1 MKMPKN
7 NENRTIL
14 PEPTIRRL
22 PWYLSYVRM
31 LDNLHVEY
39 VSSTQISKEL
49 NVQSSQIAKDLSFL
63 NVRGKTRIGYEV
75 PHLLKELEDF
85 LGFNKFHDAVVI
97 GTGSLGTALMQ
108 DHGLVNYGLNIVA
121 GFDVRTDVI
130 GETIGGLPVYAI
142 GQLNEWQRE
151 HGVSIAIIT
160 VPVEKA
166 QEVADLAIASGMTAL
181 WNFTPYRIKAPVDVV
196 IANTSIY
203 AHLAIIYNRM
213 HMTSIGAEQDS
224 MNSSPSKQDKKE
236 E

>member
-1 MKMPKN
+1 MSMTRN
-7 NENRTIL
+7 NENRTSL
-14 PEPTIRRL
+14 PESTIRRL

-63 NVRGKTRIGYEV
+63 NIRGKTRIGYEV
-75 PHLLKELEDF
+75 SSLVTELEDF
-85 LGFNKFHDAVVI
+85 LGFNKHHDAVVI

-108 DHGLVNYGLNIVA
+108 DHGLENYGLNIVA

-130 GETIGGLPVYAI
+130 GKEIGGVPVYDISELAS
-142 GQLNEWQRE
+142 WQRE
-151 HGVSIAIIT
+151 HKVSIAILT
-160 VPVEKA
+160 VPVDHA
-166 QEVADLAIASGMTAL
+166 QEAASLAIASGMTAL
-181 WNFTPYRIKAPVDVV
+181 WNFTPYRIKAPEDVI

-213 HMTSIGAEQDS
+213 HGHE
-224 MNSSPSKQDKKE
+224 
-236 E
+236 

>member
-1 MKMPKN
+1 MNKI

-63 NVRGKTRIGYEV
+63 NIRGKTRIGYEV
-75 PHLLKELEDF
+75 NSLVSELEDF
-85 LGFNKFHDAVVI
+85 LGFNRQHDAVVI

-121 GFDVRTDVI
+121 GFDVRSEVI
-130 GETIGGLPVYAI
+130 GQSVGGVPVYAI
-142 GQLNEWQRE
+142 DELAAWQRE
-151 HGVSIAIIT
+151 HGVSIAILT
-160 VPVEKA
+160 VPVERA
-166 QEVADLAIASGMTAL
+166 QETADLAIASGMTAL
-181 WNFTPYRIKAPVDVV
+181 WNFTPYRIKAPEDIV

-213 HMTSIGAEQDS
+213 HQTSIDIENHQG
-224 MNSSPSKQDKKE
+224 
-236 E
+236 

>member
-1 MKMPKN
+1 M
-7 NENRTIL
+7 IL

-63 NVRGKTRIGYEV
+63 NIRGKTRIGYEV
-75 PHLLKELEDF
+75 KSLITELEDF
-85 LGFNKFHDAVVI
+85 LAFNRQHDAVVI

-108 DHGLVNYGLNIVA
+108 DHGLENYGLNIVA
-121 GFDVRTDVI
+121 GFDVRPEVI
-130 GETIGGLPVYAI
+130 GEQLEGLPVYHI
-142 GQLNEWQRE
+142 SQLAQWHQE
-151 HGVSIAIIT
+151 HQQVSIAILT
-160 VPVEKA
+160 VPVENA
-166 QEVADLAIASGMTAL
+166 QETADMVIASGMTAL
-181 WNFTPYRIKAPVDVV
+181 WNFTPYRIKAPEHVV

-213 HMTSIGAEQDS
+213 HNSNNDSRQD
-224 MNSSPSKQDKKE
+224 
-236 E
+236 

>member
-1 MKMPKN
+1 MYMAK
-7 NENRTIL
+7 NENQIIL

-63 NVRGKTRIGYEV
+63 NIRGKTRIGYEV
-75 PHLLKELEDF
+75 HSLVEELEGF
-85 LGFNKFHDAVVI
+85 LGFNRQHDAVVI

-108 DHGLVNYGLNIVA
+108 DRGLENYGLNIVA
-121 GFDVRTDVI
+121 GFDVRSEVI
-130 GETIGGLPVYAI
+130 GHLVGGLPVYDISELAA
-142 GQLNEWQRE
+142 WQRE
-151 HGVSIAIIT
+151 HRVSIAILT
-160 VPVEKA
+160 VPVERA
-166 QEVADLAIASGMTAL
+166 QETAALAIASGMTAL
-181 WNFTPYRIKAPVDVV
+181 WNFTPYRIKAPSHVV

-213 HMTSIGAEQDS
+213 HNTGPEV
-224 MNSSPSKQDKKE
+224 KQD
-236 E
+236 

>member
-1 MKMPKN
+1 MNKTKN
-7 NENRTIL
+7 NDNKTIL

-63 NVRGKTRIGYEV
+63 NIRGKTRIGYEV
-75 PHLLKELEDF
+75 HSLVAELEDF
-85 LGFNKFHDAVVI
+85 LGFNKHHDAVVI

-108 DHGLVNYGLNIVA
+108 DHGLEHYGLNIVA
-121 GFDVRTDVI
+121 GFDVRPEVI
-130 GETIGGLPVYAI
+130 GQRLDGIPVMGIDELAA
-142 GQLNEWQRE
+142 WQRE
-151 HGVSIAIIT
+151 HRVSIAILT

-166 QEVADLAIASGMTAL
+166 QETADLVISSGMTAI
-181 WNFTPYRIKAPVDVV
+181 WNFTPYRIKAPEDVV

-213 HMTSIGAEQDS
+213 HNTADGGARTA
-224 MNSSPSKQDKKE
+224 K
-236 E
+236 

>member
-1 MKMPKN
+1 MNMTKN
-7 NENRTIL
+7 NVNRTIL

-31 LDNLHVEY
+31 LDNMNVGY

-63 NVRGKTRIGYEV
+63 DIRGKTRIGYEV
-75 PHLLKELEDF
+75 RSLVTSLEDF
-85 LGFNKFHDAVVI
+85 LGFNRHHDAVVI

-108 DHGLVNYGLNIVA
+108 DHGLEHYGLNIVA
-121 GFDVRTDVI
+121 GFDVRGDVI
-130 GETIGGLPVYAI
+130 GKQLGGVPVFNIAD
-142 GQLNEWQRE
+142 LTSWQQE
-151 HGVSIAIIT
+151 HGVSIAILT

-166 QEVADLAIASGMTAL
+166 QETADLAIASGMTAL
-181 WNFTPYRIKAPVDVV
+181 WNFTPYRIKATEGVV

-213 HMTSIGAEQDS
+213 QEHEQ
-224 MNSSPSKQDKKE
+224 
-236 E
+236 

>member
-1 MKMPKN
+1 MNMAKN
-7 NENRTIL
+7 NENQTIL

-63 NVRGKTRIGYEV
+63 NIRGKTRIGYEV
-75 PHLLKELEDF
+75 KSLIMELEGF
-85 LGFNKFHDAVVI
+85 LGFNREHDAVVI

-108 DHGLVNYGLNIVA
+108 DHGLEHYGLKIVA
-121 GFDVRTDVI
+121 GFDIRPEVI
-130 GETIGGLPVYAI
+130 GKRLGGLPVYDVHELAA
-142 GQLNEWQRE
+142 WQRE
-151 HGVSIAIIT
+151 HHVSIAILT
-160 VPVEKA
+160 VPVENA
-166 QEVADLAIASGMTAL
+166 QEIADLVIASGMTAL
-181 WNFTPYRIKAPVDVV
+181 WNFTPYRIKAPENVV

-213 HMTSIGAEQDS
+213 QNT
-224 MNSSPSKQDKKE
+224 NSETRQG
-236 E
+236 

>member
-1 MKMPKN
+1 MSMTRT
-7 NENRTIL
+7 NENQTIL

-31 LDNLHVEY
+31 LDNQHVEY

-63 NVRGKTRIGYEV
+63 NIRGKTRIGYEV
-75 PHLLKELEDF
+75 RSLVTELEDF
-85 LGFNKFHDAVVI
+85 LGFNSHHDAVVI

-108 DHGLVNYGLNIVA
+108 DHGLENYGLNIVA
-121 GFDVRTDVI
+121 GFDVRSEVI
-130 GETIGGLPVYAI
+130 GQCVGGVPVYAI
-142 GQLNEWQRE
+142 DELAAWQRE

-160 VPVEKA
+160 VSVENA
-166 QEVADLAIASGMTAL
+166 QEVADMAIASGMTAL
-181 WNFTPYRIKAPVDVV
+181 WNFTPYRIKAPEDVV

-213 HMTSIGAEQDS
+213 HKTNVGT
-224 MNSSPSKQDKKE
+224 KQG
-236 E
+236 

>member
-1 MKMPKN
+1 MSPIIN

-63 NVRGKTRIGYEV
+63 NIRGKTRIGYEV
-75 PHLLKELEDF
+75 PRLLKELEDF
-85 LGFNKFHDAVVI
+85 LGFNARHDAVVI

-121 GFDVRTDVI
+121 GFDVRNDVI
-130 GETIGGLPVYAI
+130 GERIGGLPVYEI
-142 GQLNEWQRE
+142 GKLGEWQRE
-151 HGVSIAIIT
+151 HGVSIAILT
-160 VPVEKA
+160 VPVENA
-166 QEVADLAIASGMTAL
+166 QAVADLAIASGMTAL
-181 WNFTPYRIKAPVDVV
+181 WNFTPYRIKAPADVV
-196 IANTSIY
+196 VANTSIY

-213 HMTSIGAEQDS
+213 HLTSIGID
-224 MNSSPSKQDKKE
+224 QDKAESSTKDKE
-236 E
+236 

>member
-1 MKMPKN
+1 MSVIKN
-7 NENRTIL
+7 NDNRVIL

-63 NVRGKTRIGYEV
+63 NIRGKTRIGYEV
-75 PHLLKELEDF
+75 KSLVSELEDF
-85 LGFNKFHDAVVI
+85 LGFNRHHNAVVI

-108 DHGLVNYGLNIVA
+108 DHGLENYGLNIVA
-121 GFDVRTDVI
+121 GFDVRSEVI
-130 GETIGGLPVYAI
+130 GQQIGGVPVYDISRLA
-142 GQLNEWQRE
+142 EWRQG
-151 HGVSIAIIT
+151 HDVSIAILT
-160 VPVEKA
+160 VPVERA
-166 QEVADLAIASGMTAL
+166 QQTADLAIASGMTAL
-181 WNFTPYRIKAPVDVV
+181 WNFTPIRIKAPDNVV

-213 HMTSIGAEQDS
+213 HGNE
-224 MNSSPSKQDKKE
+224 
-236 E
+236 

>member
-1 MKMPKN
+1 MTKN
-7 NENRTIL
+7 SENRTIL

-63 NVRGKTRIGYEV
+63 NIRGKTRIGYEV
-75 PHLLKELEDF
+75 HSLVSELENF
-85 LGFNKFHDAVVI
+85 LGFNRQHNAVVI

-108 DHGLVNYGLNIVA
+108 DHGLENYGLNIVA
-121 GFDVRTDVI
+121 GFDVRSEVI
-130 GETIGGLPVYAI
+130 GQCVGGVPVYAI
-142 GQLNEWQRE
+142 DELASWQQE
-151 HGVSIAIIT
+151 HGVSIAILT
-160 VPVEKA
+160 VPVERA
-166 QEVADLAIASGMTAL
+166 QETADLAISSGMTAL
-181 WNFTPYRIKAPVDVV
+181 WNFTPYRIKAPEDIV

-213 HMTSIGAEQDS
+213 HQTSIDINDHQG
-224 MNSSPSKQDKKE
+224 
-236 E
+236 